1 MSFIYFHI
9 LKSTMNEICEIQNL
23 SSHLKKIDIK
33 YAFAKHWD
41 ENFVRFAEKWWVP
54 QHCLWDHQTQQN
66 ADF

>member
-1 MSFIYFHI
+1 
-9 LKSTMNEICEIQNL
+9 MNEICEIQNL

-41 ENFVRFAEKWWVP
+41 ENFVRFVEKWWVP
-54 QHCLWDHQTQQN
+54 QHCSWDHQTQQN